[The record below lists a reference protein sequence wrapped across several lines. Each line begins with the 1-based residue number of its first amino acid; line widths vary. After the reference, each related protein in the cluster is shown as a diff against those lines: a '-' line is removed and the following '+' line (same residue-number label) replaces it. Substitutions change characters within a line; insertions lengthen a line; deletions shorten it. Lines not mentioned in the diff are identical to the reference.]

1 MKCREE
7 PFRILELSTGR
18 CTYYKKVQKVF
29 QKSVSFGE
37 ETRRLNNF
45 QRRSYECMCL
55 WCAPVAQFVEHRAV
69 TRKVVSSTPAGPSL
83 RVLKVTEEK
92 VLPM

>member
-45 QRRSYECMCL
+45 QRPRL
-55 WCAPVAQFVEHRAV
+55 
-69 TRKVVSSTPAGPSL
+69 
-83 RVLKVTEEK
+83 
-92 VLPM
+92 